1 MFTGIVEGKGRVVH
15 AKLQNGNMRLAVRL
29 ARRQRLP
36 HRGESIS
43 INGACLTVSLV
54 RNGVVFFDVVGE
66 TLRRTNLGLLESGS
80 FVNHERSMTS
90 SDLIG
95 GHLVT
100 GHIDGTGTV
109 KDVRPEGG
117 SVRMI
122 ITVPEHIGAMV
133 SEKGFVAVDGV
144 SLTPARV
151 TDMEFTVYL
160 IPETQRLTVFSV
172 RKKGDAV
179 NIEVDLFAKYIKK
192 FVDRYAGKVP
202 AATVSAGGKRGK
214 RALKAH

>member
-1 MFTGIVEGKGRVVH
+1 MFTGIVEGKGQVVG

-29 ARRQRLP
+29 SGRRKTPR
-36 HRGESIS
+36 RGESIS
-43 INGACLTVSLV
+43 INGACLTVSSV

-80 FVNHERSMTS
+80 SANYEMSMTS
-90 SDLIG
+90 ADLIG

-100 GHIDGTGTV
+100 GHIDGTGIV
-109 KDVRPEGG
+109 KDISPEGG
-117 SVRMI
+117 SVRMK
-122 ITVPEHIGAMV
+122 ITVPARIGEMI

-151 TDMEFTVYL
+151 TDREFTVYL
-160 IPETQRLTVFSV
+160 IPETQRLTVFSA

-192 FVDRYAGKVP
+192 FVDRYAGKAQ
-202 AATVSAGGKRGK
+202 AATLSAVEKRGK
-214 RALKAH
+214 RAFKAH